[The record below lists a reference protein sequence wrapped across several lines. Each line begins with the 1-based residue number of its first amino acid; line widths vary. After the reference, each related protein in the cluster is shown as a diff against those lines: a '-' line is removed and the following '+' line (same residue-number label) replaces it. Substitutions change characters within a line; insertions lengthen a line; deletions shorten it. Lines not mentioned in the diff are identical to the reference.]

1 LLSRSD
7 PENVSARKK
16 IKNMKLQESPDAER
30 GAGVPELNGSPAPLA
45 PSVPSDLPARHATLI
60 QRVADHADRA
70 AFGELFAYFAPRVKG
85 FLMRGGVSAESA
97 DDLSQE
103 VLLVVWRKAKLF
115 DAGKAGAV
123 TWIYTIARNLRID
136 SARRGVLSLV
146 SDEAL
151 ELEMELA
158 PGSDVAADA
167 RQREDRVRQAIAR
180 LPEDQAKVVLLS
192 FIQGRAHAD
201 VARDLNLPLGTVKS
215 RLRLATEKLRGLLG
229 ALSE

>member
-1 LLSRSD
+1 
-7 PENVSARKK
+7 
-16 IKNMKLQESPDAER
+16 
-30 GAGVPELNGSPAPLA
+30 
-45 PSVPSDLPARHATLI
+45 
-60 QRVADHADRA
+60 
-70 AFGELFAYFAPRVKG
+70 
-85 FLMRGGVSAESA
+85 
-97 DDLSQE
+97 
-103 VLLVVWRKAKLF
+103 
-115 DAGKAGAV
+115 
-123 TWIYTIARNLRID
+123 
-136 SARRGVLSLV
+136 V